1 MRRFSLFMFF
11 AVLTACLGYAQ
22 KKSVD
27 IKVDQTSAD
36 NGKQMFANYCAPC
49 HGVDGRGQGP
59 VASALQTK
67 PTDLTMLSRNH
78 NGEFPE
84 NHLVSVLRFGVET
97 PAHGSKQMPVWGPV
111 LHKLDRSIGSQ
122 RTETLRIFNLV
133 AYMKTL
139 QQ

>member
-1 MRRFSLFMFF
+1 MRSFSLFVFL

-22 KKSVD
+22 KSSVN
-27 IKVDQTSAD
+27 IKVDQTRAD

-67 PTDLTMLSRNH
+67 PTDLTLMSRNH
-78 NGEFPE
+78 NGQFPE

-111 LHKLDRSIGSQ
+111 LRQLDHSSGSQ
-122 RTETLRIFNLV
+122 KTDTLRIFNLV
-133 AYMKTL
+133 AYLKTL